1 MRTRAQLHLL
11 RLSAKLTQARLARK
25 CGVTQPIISMWIS
38 GRRKPTYDNR
48 KTLFEQCGIALDDW
62 DRAAEDSK

>member
-11 RLSAKLTQARLARK
+11 RLSTKLTQVRVARK

-48 KTLFEQCGIALDDW
+48 KTLFEQLGIALDDW
-62 DRAAEDSK
+62 ERAPEEST